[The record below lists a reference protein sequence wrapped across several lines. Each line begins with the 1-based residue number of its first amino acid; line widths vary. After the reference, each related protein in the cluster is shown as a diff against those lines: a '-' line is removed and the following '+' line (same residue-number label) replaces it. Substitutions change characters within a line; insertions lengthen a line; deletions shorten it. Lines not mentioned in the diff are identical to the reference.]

1 MCGVYGAV
9 AAESN
14 DFRRNVVTRISPYL
28 PDDLLAKLDR
38 ASMAASLEERAPFM
52 DRALVERVCRL
63 PIEHKMRGVAT
74 KRALR
79 RAIADPVPPPI
90 RLDPRVFRRASVH
103 ALLDVHVA
111 RPRDNRREVWALI
124 MLQLWR
130 DRVAR

>member
-74 KRALR
+74 KRARR

-90 RLDPRVFRRASVH
+90 RSIRECFGARRCTRCSTSTW
-103 ALLDVHVA
+103 LA
-111 RPRDNRREVWALI
+111 RATTG
-124 MLQLWR
+124 
-130 DRVAR
+130 ARSGH